1 MQILKFIP
9 LLIPTVWGGQ
19 RIAQMKRIAQTD
31 QPIGESWEL
40 SGLAGEESVVA
51 EGQHAGTPINT
62 LVQTYGATLMG
73 EGIVERFGT
82 SFPLLIKFIDAATD
96 LSLQVHPDDTIAQ
109 RNGEPNGKTEA
120 WFVKAA
126 TPDARLMAG
135 FTHAFTLDEFSAAI
149 ADYSICDHIVT
160 YRPQAGDCFN
170 IPAGRIHS
178 ICAGAFI
185 IEVQQTS
192 NTTYRVFDYNRL
204 GLDGRPRKLHLEQ
217 ALACTDLGVAKDAKV
232 HYTPQ
237 EDAVVPLMSN
247 TYFAINRIDLTAPLD
262 LVLPEVR
269 SFRIYI
275 AHSGAG
281 SVVTA
286 DGTTTTITEGE
297 TILVPACQPTLRFIP
312 SAEGLGLIEAH
323 IDHAATAAAPTIAPV
338 A

>member
-1 MQILKFIP
+1 M
-9 LLIPTVWGGQ
+9 PTVWGGQ
-19 RIAQMKRIAQTD
+19 RIAQMKRMPQTD

-51 EGQHAGTPINT
+51 EGEYAGTSINT
-62 LVQTYGATLMG
+62 LIQRCGATLMG
-73 EGIVERFGT
+73 EGIIERFGER
-82 SFPLLIKFIDAATD
+82 FPLLIKFIDAATD
-96 LSLQVHPDDTIAQ
+96 LSIQVHPNDSIAQ
-109 RNGEPNGKTEA
+109 RNGEFNGKTEV
-120 WFVKAA
+120 WFVKAT
-126 TPDARLMAG
+126 TPEARLMAG
-135 FTHAFTLDEFSAAI
+135 LTRTLTVDELSAAI
-149 ADYSICDHIVT
+149 ADNSICSHIAT
-160 YRPQAGDCFN
+160 YHPQVGDCFN

-204 GLDGRPRKLHLEQ
+204 GVDGRPRELHLAQ
-217 ALACTDLGVAKDAKV
+217 ALECTDLQAAEDTQI

-237 EDAVVPLMSN
+237 NDAVVPLMRN
-247 TYFAINRIDLTAPLD
+247 AYFTINRIDLTAPLEV
-262 LVLPEVR
+262 VLPEVR

-281 SVVTA
+281 HVLTA
-286 DGTTTTITEGE
+286 DDTITTIAEGE
-297 TILVPACQPTLRFIP
+297 TILVPACQPSLRFIP

-323 IDHAATAAAPTIAPV
+323 IDHVATATAPTIAPV